1 MYDYLVIPLP
11 RVYFFMHHLLSLAVE
26 LGRAVI
32 ALVRSFLQMPPLVSS
47 EILLLRKT
55 PFTEPTL
62 VRFDD
67 PVDAL
72 VP

>member
-1 MYDYLVIPLP
+1 
-11 RVYFFMHHLLSLAVE
+11 MHHLLSLAVE

-62 VRFDD
+62 VGFDD
-67 PVDAL
+67 PVDAF
-72 VP
+72 VPCIAGGIGQDFFTNGT